1 MAYVI
6 IGNGIASLGAID
18 GIRKYDRATPIIV
31 IGAENTAAYGKPLTS
46 YLLAGRIN
54 PERLSMRADD
64 YYKGKNVT
72 LRLATCVEKI
82 DIAEREL
89 LTSEGEKIPYHKLL
103 LATGG
108 KPYVPKVE
116 GIEGDDVYNFTAAK
130 DAFRLIES
138 VNKVKRAVVLGGG
151 LIGLKAAESLYNRGV
166 DVAVVEKEERILPLA
181 YDTDA
186 AGLIS
191 RRVEDAGML
200 VRCKV
205 GGKKI
210 VRDNEGRL
218 RGILLDDNSF
228 LEADAI
234 VIAIG
239 VISRTRLA
247 EQAEIAVDKGILVDD
262 NMFTGKDGI
271 YAAGDVAQARDV
283 VFDKDKVVPVWSNAY
298 TQGYYAGRNMAGNK
312 SRYPG
317 TMSMSSISFFGL
329 PTISV
334 GEVNPDP
341 ANPEYEIYTF
351 YDERKQSYR
360 KLVFKKDKLVGYVL
374 VGDIDFAGMYTSFIK
389 FKFKV
394 DEYTRKRLSEGE
406 PDVLMWPDDFFN
418 EAWNPGSE

>member
-1 MAYVI
+1 MTYVI

-18 GIRKYDRATPIIV
+18 GIRKYDRKTPITV
-31 IGAENTAAYGKPLTS
+31 IGTENTAAYGKPLTS

-54 PERLSMRADD
+54 PGRLSMRTDD
-64 YYKGKNVT
+64 YYKSKDVS
-72 LRLATCVEKI
+72 LKLATYIEQI
-82 DIAEREL
+82 DLETQQL
-89 LTSEGEKIPYHKLL
+89 LTSEGDRIPFNKLL
-103 LATGG
+103 IATGG
-108 KPYVPKVE
+108 KPYVPEINGVE
-116 GIEGDDVYNFTAAK
+116 GDGVYNFTDAK
-130 DAFRLIES
+130 DAYRLIES
-138 VNKVKRAVVLGGG
+138 VKDLKRAVVVGGG

-166 DVAVVEKEERILPLA
+166 EVAVIERETRILPLA
-181 YDTDA
+181 YDADA
-186 AGLIS
+186 AGLIAK
-191 RRVEDAGML
+191 RVDDAGML
-200 VRCKV
+200 VRCGV
-205 GGKKI
+205 NGQQI
-210 VRDNEGRL
+210 VRDKSGKL
-218 RGILLDDNSF
+218 RGILLDDKKF

-239 VISRTRLA
+239 VVSKTRLA
-247 EQAEIAVDKGILVDD
+247 EQAGIAVDKGIVVDD
-262 NMFTGKDGI
+262 NMFTGAEGV

-312 SRYPG
+312 SPYPG

-341 ANPEYEIYTF
+341 ENSDYEIYTF
-351 YDERKQSYR
+351 FDEIKQSYR
-360 KLVFKKDKLVGYVL
+360 KLVFKKDRLVGYVL

-394 DEYTRKRLSEGE
+394 DAQTRKRLSEGE

-418 EAWNPGSE
+418 KAWNPEG